1 MILKDSAAIERM
13 AIHKVGNKLT
23 EGLHLS
29 KSVFQTNEDLD
40 GLFLD
45 YFLTPFKKQE
55 YFTFY
60 HDSDLELNE
69 VYTFACRV
77 FDDPGSLYIQSVSLA
92 KHLYEKSTHPKI
104 KGGEFYTVYFRDCA
118 LGGERVDVV
127 GLFKSENKDTFLK
140 VFALGD
146 GFIGKCC

>member
-55 YFTFY
+55 YFTFC
-60 HDSDLELNE
+60 LKVAVIAML
-69 VYTFACRV
+69 TF
-77 FDDPGSLYIQSVSLA
+77 SLYSIFNVII
-92 KHLYEKSTHPKI
+92 PR
-104 KGGEFYTVYFRDCA
+104 FY
-118 LGGERVDVV
+118 L
-127 GLFKSENKDTFLK
+127 
-140 VFALGD
+140 
-146 GFIGKCC
+146 